1 MFNNE
6 STKPKIKIFI
16 TLLAIMVF
24 LPNLVF
30 ASIFNGTI
38 DSNYKYAWS
47 TEAGWINF
55 GCSHCQVQISDSK
68 ITGYAWSENYGWIN
82 LSPSKSGIKNTPEG
96 YLSGYAWSKNLG
108 WINFNR
114 VSIDE
119 NGRFSGYAT
128 IKIDNSKINFDCP
141 SCKVETD
148 WRPARVRPT
157 AMPSA
162 WLSQPQAP
170 KAGFKISINNDAEY
184 TNNPTKVILNL
195 FGGADAKKM
204 VIANNPD
211 FSGIDSTSQIPYAS
225 FYQWNLCQGQE
236 NICEKLR
243 VGELTSY
250 EFKVYAKFYNSW
262 GRSSG
267 VTSDSIIYKKKIVK
281 KIVTPE
287 KIVKTTKSSSKPFI
301 KKISKFLKSLI
312 PEFLKPKPSKKIHK
326 EIPVENPISMSLP
339 LQGKWKLLSYT
350 KLNLPFPKFTLAPLP
365 KEYQELAKK
374 FPDLKKTFTKIG
386 IQKLVDVE
394 KLKNVKL
401 TLPGLTE
408 RVTSKKISLNKI
420 LLQKKDIL
428 LKALPLAKLSP
439 EMKRKLPTGIIFAK
453 TSRGLIDFNAT
464 LVVNDKNRPQQKIS
478 TIPGKPLQ
486 LIIKPDKPVKSV
498 TGYVVWRSKGISQKN
513 NNKFL
518 ASNQI
523 PNPNDKI
530 TKNLS
535 IGYLLGQLE
544 TKSIKNFKLSWNLLL
559 SSMTGGVNL
568 GENNKPVKVEEKLV
582 LQKFEYA
589 DPDKDGIY
597 TAEIQSPRVAGKYDI
612 VTVIDFR
619 DPKLGRKEI
628 LLTTVVDPEGYV
640 YEKIGNKEARISGAK
655 VSLYWLDP
663 TSGKYE
669 LWPAQN
675 YQQENPQITN
685 ITGKYSFL
693 VPAGKYYLKAN
704 ASDYLPYKGVPFQVE
719 SGRGIHLNVELKT
732 KYWWLK
738 FVNWNEILFVV
749 IILLL
754 MYNFYED
761 RKRKRGE

>member
-1 MFNNE
+1 MSNNGN
-6 STKPKIKIFI
+6 TKPKTKVFI
-16 TLLAIMVF
+16 ILLAIIVF
-24 LPNLVF
+24 LPSLAF

-141 SCKVETD
+141 NCKVETD

-170 KAGFKISINNDAEY
+170 KTGFKILINNDAKY

-204 VIANNPD
+204 VIANDSD
-211 FSGIDSTSQIPYAS
+211 FSGISSTSQIPYAS
-225 FYQWNLCQGQE
+225 SCQWNLCQGKKDCQE
-236 NICEKLR
+236 GKY
-243 VGELTSY
+243 T
-250 EFKVYAKFYNSW
+250 VYAKFYNSW

-267 VTSDSIIYKKKIVK
+267 VTSDSIIYKKKVVK
-281 KIVTPE
+281 KIVIPE
-287 KIVKTTKSSSKPFI
+287 KIVETAKGSSKPFI
-301 KKISKFLKSLI
+301 KKISKFLKLLI
-312 PEFLKPKPSKKIHK
+312 PEFLKPKPSKKIPK
-326 EIPVENPISMSLP
+326 EISVENPISMSLP

-365 KEYQELAKK
+365 KEYQELTKK
-374 FPDLKKTFTKIG
+374 FPNLKKTFTKIG

-401 TLPGLTE
+401 ILPGLTE

-464 LVVNDKNRPQQKIS
+464 LVVDDENRPQQKIS
-478 TIPGKPLQ
+478 TISGKPLQ

-498 TGYVVWRSKGISQKN
+498 IGYVVWKSKEISRMTN
-513 NNKFL
+513 DKFL
-518 ASNQI
+518 ISNQI
-523 PNPNDKI
+523 PNSNDKI

-535 IGYLLGQLE
+535 VGNSLDQLR
-544 TKSIKNFKLSWNLLL
+544 IKLIKDFKLSWNLLL
-559 SSMTGGVNL
+559 SSMIRGINFR
-568 GENNKPVKVEEKLV
+568 ENEQPVKVEEKLV
-582 LQKFEYA
+582 LQKFEYT

-640 YEKIGNKEARISGAK
+640 YEKIGNKEARIPGAK

-663 TSGKYE
+663 TSGRYE

-685 ITGKYSFL
+685 VTGKYSFL

-704 ASDYLPYKGVPFQVE
+704 ALDYLSYKGVPFQVE
-719 SGRGIHLNVELKT
+719 SGRGIHLNIELKT

-761 RKRKRGE
+761 RKRNRGE